1 VIRTFP
7 AVQITSDGEGR
18 TGAARCQPDAS
29 VRVQLRHETLLTS
42 EAYVAQSAWAN
53 ASLAVCPRHPR
64 GGCGLARHGTYP
76 RKTPVGMQVAR
87 YYCPTARETFSLL
100 PDCLASRFPSDLDDL
115 ERVVTH
121 VEGARSIEAAAD
133 VLRPDI
139 ELPSAVRWVRRRL
152 CLVRATLILAL
163 TLITDVGVA
172 EARLTAVRTAWDTD
186 RALVALRTRAAAHLA
201 AWPRPLGFGP
211 HRSPQHETVRGV
223 PHAMGPDTTGPPD

>member
-1 VIRTFP
+1 M
-7 AVQITSDGEGR
+7 QI
-18 TGAARCQPDAS
+18 
-29 VRVQLRHETLLTS
+29 
-42 EAYVAQSAWAN
+42 
-53 ASLAVCPRHPR
+53 
-64 GGCGLARHGTYP
+64 
-76 RKTPVGMQVAR
+76 AR

-139 ELPSAVRWVRRRL
+139 ELPSAVRWVRRRV

-163 TLITDVGVA
+163 TLLTEVGMA
-172 EARLTAVRTAWDTD
+172 EARLSVVRAAWDTD
-186 RALVALRTRAAAHLA
+186 RALVLLRTRAAAHLA

-211 HRSPQHETVRGV
+211 HRRARDAGRRAV